1 MSTTSN
7 FLGDRAALAL
17 ALLFSWTCASSSIP
31 VAPDAP
37 REGPRQAAVPPR
49 VSGTPRD
56 QHIEV
61 VSATIRR
68 AADDPELL
76 RQLAPQGN
84 VDPNALIVDVRT
96 DRPFGDPHRDALMVI
111 VLNGRPLTQTIP
123 LGQQRLAAL
132 ISPQDL
138 APRRNV
144 VIVTRLG
151 DRSATTSR
159 KEFVVE
165 VP

>member
-1 MSTTSN
+1 
-7 FLGDRAALAL
+7 
-17 ALLFSWTCASSSIP
+17 
-31 VAPDAP
+31 
-37 REGPRQAAVPPR
+37 

-68 AADDPELL
+68 ASVDPELV
-76 RQLAPQGN
+76 RQLMPVGN
-84 VDPNALIVDVRT
+84 VDPNALIIDVRT

-111 VLNGRPLTQTIP
+111 VLNGRPLTQTVAV
-123 LGQQRLAAL
+123 GEQRLAAL
-132 ISPQDL
+132 ISPQDVV
-138 APRRNV
+138 RGRNT

-151 DRSATTSR
+151 DREATTSR
-159 KEFVVE
+159 RTFVVE